1 LPFCCIACPPQIP
14 KRLRSGAAGYPYR
27 SQISGSMTA
36 ARFEAFRRF
45 LLIWSPA
52 LTGSSVGAITS
63 TIAISCSE
71 DREQPDNSQ
80 LSPDKYEVLDGEGEL
95 SASWA
100 HRGIVGGCKLSVR
113 RDWMTHT
120 RSSSI
125 STLLNRHTEVEVDDA
140 EFRPG
145 KLLAEPLIDSV
156 KAAAIVGIHPKT
168 LQRYARCSVIP
179 GIQIGGRWR
188 FRASV
193 IDAWISRKYPN

>member
-1 LPFCCIACPPQIP
+1 MTTRQIQGIPPISFDPVASLDRNQ
-14 KRLRSGAAGYPYR
+14 RRS
-27 SQISGSMTA
+27 
-36 ARFEAFRRF
+36 
-45 LLIWSPA
+45 
-52 LTGSSVGAITS
+52 ITS
-63 TIAISCSE
+63 TTAISCSE
-71 DREQPDNSQ
+71 DRDQPDNSQ
-80 LSPDKYEVLDGEGEL
+80 LSPDKCKVLDGEGEL
-95 SASWA
+95 SASCA
-100 HRGIVGGCKLSVR
+100 HRGIVGGCKLSVW

-120 RSSSI
+120 RGSSI
-125 STLLNRHTEVEVDDA
+125 STLLNRHIEVDDA

-193 IDAWISRKYPN
+193 IDAWISGKYSN

>member
-1 LPFCCIACPPQIP
+1 
-14 KRLRSGAAGYPYR
+14 
-27 SQISGSMTA
+27 
-36 ARFEAFRRF
+36 
-45 LLIWSPA
+45 
-52 LTGSSVGAITS
+52 
-63 TIAISCSE
+63 
-71 DREQPDNSQ
+71 
-80 LSPDKYEVLDGEGEL
+80 
-95 SASWA
+95 
-100 HRGIVGGCKLSVR
+100 
-113 RDWMTHT
+113 MTHT